1 MHVLACRKRGL
12 KLVRGRAV
20 GTGPQ
25 NGCRIASL
33 NCHGQSLEEVHERA
47 LLIGGLPNAVAK
59 VPKELQGQW
68 CPKCLGWWHPKPD
81 AFRFSKGRL

>member
-33 NCHGQSLEEVHERA
+33 NCHGQSLEEVHATVTASLGEF
-47 LLIGGLPNAVAK
+47 
-59 VPKELQGQW
+59 VPPCFPWSSSWYIVYHISMTGSRVTMLVCIVKL
-68 CPKCLGWWHPKPD
+68 
-81 AFRFSKGRL
+81 

>member
-33 NCHGQSLEEVHERA
+33 NCHGQPLKEVHERA
-47 LLIGGLPNAVAK
+47 LLTGGLPNAVAK
-59 VPKELQGQW
+59 VP
-68 CPKCLGWWHPKPD
+68 
-81 AFRFSKGRL
+81 

>member
-33 NCHGQSLEEVHERA
+33 NCHRQSLEEVHERA
-47 LLIGGLPNAVAK
+47 LLTGGLPNAVAK

-68 CPKCLGWWHPKPD
+68 ATGSQ
-81 AFRFSKGRL
+81 RFNCYWRERID

>member
-33 NCHGQSLEEVHERA
+33 NCHGQSLEEVHERV
-47 LLIGGLPNAVAK
+47 LLTGGLPNAVAK
-59 VPKELQGQW
+59 VPKEVQGQW
-68 CPKCLGWWHPKPD
+68 ATGSQ
-81 AFRFSKGRL
+81 RFNCYWGERIDCI

>member
-1 MHVLACRKRGL
+1 MLCKDYYNIHMHNMSEVLFGAPMHVLACRKRGL

-33 NCHGQSLEEVHERA
+33 NCHGQSLVMHILYNI
-47 LLIGGLPNAVAK
+47 LLYT
-59 VPKELQGQW
+59 
-68 CPKCLGWWHPKPD
+68 
-81 AFRFSKGRL
+81 

>member
-33 NCHGQSLEEVHERA
+33 SCHGQSLEEVHEELSSPVACLMR
-47 LLIGGLPNAVAK
+47 LPRSLRNSRVR
-59 VPKELQGQW
+59 VSVIILYN
-68 CPKCLGWWHPKPD
+68 
-81 AFRFSKGRL
+81 S